1 MSNVYCYVDTCKY
14 RSKRR
19 STKQNK
25 GGQWLYRCTKDTLVL
40 TPAPFCDSVEEL
52 GENIV
57 DCIAYEDKQSGAT
70 RFKRK

>member
-52 GENIV
+52 GEIE
-57 DCIAYEDKQSGAT
+57 C
-70 RFKRK
+70 